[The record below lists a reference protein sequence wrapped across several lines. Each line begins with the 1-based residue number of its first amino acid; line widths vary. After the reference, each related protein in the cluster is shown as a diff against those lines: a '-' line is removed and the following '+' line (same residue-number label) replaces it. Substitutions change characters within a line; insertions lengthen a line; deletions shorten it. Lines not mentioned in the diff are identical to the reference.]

1 MLAPIPLSVRS
12 PRSLAGPVCALDS
25 LAIAGPSLG
34 LLLTVEIEIHCS
46 DGRIGPRPTALIAQG
61 SVRGGLTVGRIIV
74 DILLSG
80 SPICRCCYFNY
91 IHMCINKCSKYRR
104 KHHKST

>member
-46 DGRIGPRPTALIAQG
+46 VRCIGPRATSLDTQC
-61 SVRGGLTVGRIIV
+61 SLWGGLTVGRIILSSAHQYV
-74 DILLSG
+74 DIAKIAISAFKVYSQL
-80 SPICRCCYFNY
+80 FNV
-91 IHMCINKCSKYRR
+91 
-104 KHHKST
+104 